1 MTQYP
6 SDKPHKIRDYRE
18 LPFAYQDKPALRYM
32 RQQWLDKHIS
42 IDAYR
47 NLRNMYMALTE
58 IASNKA
64 SQTIEASN
72 RTLLTYSGL
81 KDWRTIK
88 SCLSKLEEW
97 AFIAITKTR
106 GEDAKF
112 KPRSITL
119 LSVLHLTQGGNQS
132 ALKAGRHST
141 QTASGAEDIE
151 GNGLKEIKEN
161 NKEIN
166 GRSKN
171 LKLLAEARAKLVA
184 KMSLPTYKR
193 NY

>member
-6 SDKPHKIRDYRE
+6 SDKIHKIRDYRE
-18 LPFAYQDKPALRYM
+18 APFAYQDKPALRYM

-72 RTLLTYSGL
+72 KTLLIYSGL

-132 ALKAGRHST
+132 TSKAGRQSM

-151 GNGLKEIKEN
+151 VKGLKEIKEN
-161 NKEIN
+161 IKEIN
-166 GRSKN
+166 GQSKN
-171 LKLLAEARAKLVA
+171 LKLLSEARAKLVA
-184 KMSLPTYKR
+184 KMSIPTNKQ

>member
-47 NLRNMYMALTE
+47 NLRNMYLALTE

-72 RTLLTYSGL
+72 KTLLIYSGL

-88 SCLSKLEEW
+88 NCLSKLEEW

-112 KPRSITL
+112 KPRGITL

-132 ALKAGRHST
+132 TSKAGRHST

-171 LKLLAEARAKLVA
+171 LKLLSEARAKLVA
-184 KMSLPTYKR
+184 KMSIPTNKQ

>member
-47 NLRNMYMALTE
+47 NLRNMYLALTE

-72 RTLLTYSGL
+72 KTLLIYSGL

-88 SCLSKLEEW
+88 NCLSKLEEW

-112 KPRSITL
+112 KPRGITL

-132 ALKAGRHST
+132 ASKAGRHST
-141 QTASGAEDIE
+141 QTASDAEDIE
-151 GNGLKEIKEN
+151 GKGLKEIKDIYKEN
-161 NKEIN
+161 IA
-166 GRSKN
+166 RSKN
-171 LKLLAEARAKLVA
+171 LKLLAEARAKLVD
-184 KMSLPTYKR
+184 KMSIPKK
-193 NY
+193 